1 MFLIECGIESGML
14 FQIKAPEIEK
24 ALFIIISSSAL
35 NIIILVSDRSSPV
48 TMDKRQFLEHILNV
62 TWSKIIMNVIH

>member
-1 MFLIECGIESGML
+1 MNGVPNQGTLDREGFFHI
-14 FQIKAPEIEK
+14 F
-24 ALFIIISSSAL
+24 SSSLL

-62 TWSKIIMNVIH
+62 IGSKVIMNVIH